1 MKRWSYGGRWA
12 LITGASAGLGAEF
25 ARQLAARGMSLVLS
39 ARRTDRLDALGAQLR
54 KDHGVAVRIEPA
66 DLAAEGEPLRLW
78 RAAAAGPPIDLLVNN
93 AGFGAQGRFDQVA
106 AERHSAMV
114 QVNCTALLELAHAA
128 LVDMRARGEGGIINV
143 ASIAAFQPVPQ
154 LATYAATKAFVLS
167 LSEALWAESRG
178 AGVRVVAL
186 CPGRTPTEFQQV
198 AGSGDPRGSWG
209 VRSPEEVVSA
219 GLRGLEKGSIS
230 VVPGF
235 ENQVKTLAGRLAPRA
250 LLTRMLGAF
259 VERRSRRGQVDPPQ
273 T

>member
-1 MKRWSYGGRWA
+1 V
-12 LITGASAGLGAEF
+12 
-25 ARQLAARGMSLVLS
+25 ARELAANGYDLVLV
-39 ARRTDRLDALGAQLR
+39 ARDQQALTRLQGELEQ
-54 KDHGVAVRIEPA
+54 KGVKAHVLPI
-66 DLAAEGEPLRLW
+66 DLAQPDAVDRVRTALNDTRQQV
-78 RAAAAGPPIDLLVNN
+78 DLLVNN
-93 AGFGAQGRFDQVA
+93 AGFGAQGRFDQVT

-167 LSEALWAESRG
+167 LSEALWAESHG